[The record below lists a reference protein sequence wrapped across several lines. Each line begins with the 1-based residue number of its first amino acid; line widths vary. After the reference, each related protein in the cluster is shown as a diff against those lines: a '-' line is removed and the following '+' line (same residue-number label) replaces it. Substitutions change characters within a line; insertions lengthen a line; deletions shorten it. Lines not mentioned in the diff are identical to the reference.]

1 MPDNLVKSKE
11 LKVALEAAL
20 EAGKILERH
29 LETDIIKSMKHDKSI
44 SVLADGESEEM
55 IKKII
60 FEAFPEHSILGE
72 ETGMTGQESDYVWH
86 VDPLDGT
93 RNFAHGGPFFSP
105 KKTKGRI
112 LMTKGFL
119 CQKMEKCTV

>member
-1 MPDNLVKSKE
+1 MDNMPDNLVKSKE

-60 FEAFPEHSILGE
+60 FVEKIELGD
-72 ETGMTGQESDYVWH
+72 TG
-86 VDPLDGT
+86 
-93 RNFAHGGPFFSP
+93 
-105 KKTKGRI
+105 KKSRKKMAEI
-112 LMTKGFL
+112 A
-119 CQKMEKCTV
+119 QKIIDKKMPVP